1 MNCYVHGE
9 KEAVGTCTRCGKAVC
24 SDCAVHVGGR
34 LICRNCL
41 AVGMGTSGDKDPN
54 TAFLIELVGGFFG
67 LLGLGYLYVGRTN
80 DGVLRLVLW
89 LLYDIIAAVVIA
101 ALIAVIVGLACV
113 PVQLA
118 IQIVVPIWSASQLK
132 KDLLQGAP
140 Q

>member
-1 MNCYVHGE
+1 
-9 KEAVGTCTRCGKAVC
+9 
-24 SDCAVHVGGR
+24 
-34 LICRNCL
+34 
-41 AVGMGTSGDKDPN
+41 MGTSGDKDPN

-132 KDLLQGAP
+132 KELLQGAP